1 MSFGKLALAIMLVS
15 AMGIAHAQG
24 EAEGVLVI
32 DDGNQVKVQRVG
44 GHDARRHAAGF
55 GYGFGGQ
62 GLLDQ
67 LTRRNTYWIYTGK
80 LSPVYEILDLTDEQ
94 RAAMEKIAAEARD
107 AHRKQQQET
116 YKIFRENR
124 DRNIWREMQEKTAE
138 LVKKYEARI
147 NELLTDEQ
155 REILKK
161 LNELAEKKKETD
173 AKIREVAGLAYAQN
187 KANHE
192 EKLKELLTE
201 EQLEKLEKA
210 TKAAMTAPRRGR
222 RGGPKRDRGGP
233 QPPADG
239 PGEAPQG
246 GEEMF

>member
-1 MSFGKLALAIMLVS
+1 MSLRRIALAVVIVS
-15 AMGIAHAQG
+15 AVGTARAQG
-24 EAEGVLVI
+24 EGGGVVVV

-44 GHDARRHAAGF
+44 GHEARKYAAGY

-67 LTRRNTYWIYTGK
+67 LTYRNTFWIYTGK

-107 AHRKQQQET
+107 AYRKQQQET
-116 YKIFRENR
+116 YKLFRENR
-124 DRNIWREMQEKTAE
+124 DRNIWREMQQKTTE
-138 LVKKYEARI
+138 LTKKYEARM

-192 EKLKELLTE
+192 EKLKKLLTE

-210 TKAAMTAPRRGR
+210 AKAPVTPAWRGR
-222 RGGPKRDRGGP
+222 RGGPKRDRVGP